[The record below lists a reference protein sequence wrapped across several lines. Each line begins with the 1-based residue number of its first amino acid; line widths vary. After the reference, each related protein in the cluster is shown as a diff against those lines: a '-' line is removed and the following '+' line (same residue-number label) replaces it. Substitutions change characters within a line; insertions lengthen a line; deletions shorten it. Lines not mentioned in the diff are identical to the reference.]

1 MAWSDRSGD
10 LAERTWRVRLPFA
23 LAGWIGVLL
32 IGSAA
37 ATCWPAAAGG
47 RAWFWLGYGACLVVS
62 VSLQLHLR
70 EARYYPLVVFALG
83 VIAWL
88 EVRTFVRGELTPTQ
102 RTLLLVPV
110 LWWLFNL
117 FYPAFPAVAATAGCA
132 FAIRA
137 LTSRDA
143 PRARLGE
150 LAKNVAPYALAGV
163 AVLPMVAFYRVLEQS
178 ASFLGHFIQGTPLS
192 QLAAATY
199 YLLRFEFVLPALL
212 GGVALAWL
220 RRRAVEAGLRAP
232 LAACG
237 LLLVGTA
244 IWTVLIVRTP
254 LFFSRYL
261 VALSPLLTAATVLAI
276 GCLIAMW
283 RAGSPRIAAAAL
295 AALAIALAWNL
306 QLRTPELRGRVAEL
320 REPYRGPLDHV
331 IPYLAQRYPR
341 PEDLVIATNYEEFS
355 YMFYL
360 RATTVLGYYA
370 PERERDLGL
379 VPDVIIPRPWPMNL
393 RALEW
398 LSDQQPYEYHSFPV
412 ANVGVNNLPELS
424 QLNQSL
430 LVHRFRSP
438 QPGVDGEMLVIGE
451 RPQP

>member
-1 MAWSDRSGD
+1 MRAARPRALAAGAFLFQSLFAVTVFARLGAPLLWEDEAETAVHGRSVLEYGYPRVHQGRNVVYGAHHPLALGRDERLDAYLGSPWGQYYFAAPAVAWSDRSGD

-88 EVRTFVRGELTPTQ
+88 EVRTFVRGELAPTQ

-212 GGVALAWL
+212 G
-220 RRRAVEAGLRAP
+220 
-232 LAACG
+232 
-237 LLLVGTA
+237 
-244 IWTVLIVRTP
+244 
-254 LFFSRYL
+254 
-261 VALSPLLTAATVLAI
+261 
-276 GCLIAMW
+276 
-283 RAGSPRIAAAAL
+283 
-295 AALAIALAWNL
+295 
-306 QLRTPELRGRVAEL
+306 
-320 REPYRGPLDHV
+320 
-331 IPYLAQRYPR
+331 
-341 PEDLVIATNYEEFS
+341 
-355 YMFYL
+355 
-360 RATTVLGYYA
+360 
-370 PERERDLGL
+370 
-379 VPDVIIPRPWPMNL
+379 
-393 RALEW
+393 
-398 LSDQQPYEYHSFPV
+398 
-412 ANVGVNNLPELS
+412 
-424 QLNQSL
+424 
-430 LVHRFRSP
+430 
-438 QPGVDGEMLVIGE
+438 
-451 RPQP
+451 